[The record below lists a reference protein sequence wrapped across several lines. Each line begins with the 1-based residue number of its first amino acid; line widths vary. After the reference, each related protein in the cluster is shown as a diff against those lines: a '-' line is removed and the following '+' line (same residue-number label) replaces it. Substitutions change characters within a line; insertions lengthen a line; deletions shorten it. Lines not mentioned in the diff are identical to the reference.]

1 MAACARS
8 RDGEGGLVFA
18 DRMLILL
25 LLRRLIRP
33 RWLCLAVALGA
44 SGGCDTGPYVCV
56 RAASAFVVSMERQL
70 PKRKTFHPQ
79 SERDKCLSGKVS
91 VSASVCVG
99 TREREGERLS
109 LAVASSGKLS
119 FLLPIRR
126 ELSVYFGLCHLQR
139 KTQEN
144 ATLEFLR
151 RGADPFL
158 LSETY
163 RLL

>member
-1 MAACARS
+1 MCACA
-8 RDGEGGLVFA
+8 
-18 DRMLILL
+18 
-25 LLRRLIRP
+25 
-33 RWLCLAVALGA
+33 
-44 SGGCDTGPYVCV
+44 CV
-56 RAASAFVVSMERQL
+56 RAASAFVVSLERQL